1 MRTKRLE
8 TIINMLEEQGNV
20 EVAELSA
27 LLKVTEKTIRQDLIL
42 LEKTGLAV
50 RVHGGATLPSCIS
63 DIYPIPSRR
72 QKHFEEKKE
81 IATQAVS
88 LIEDGDIIILDS
100 GSTTLELAKLLDKNL
115 FVKKNDPIIT
125 YTLLYNEKITL
136 FSTGGKVR
144 REFGSTYTGPD
155 AIRMLNNYHA
165 NKCFIGT
172 STFDPQ
178 KGLMVFSSE
187 EGEVKSAIIRASS
200 QTICLADYSKFN
212 RTAFFTFAAPS
223 DIDIIVTDNRITEQD
238 LHTLQASGIQIMAP
252 NSANIKSRR

>member
-8 TIINMLEEQGNV
+8 TITSMLESQGSV

-27 LLKVTEKTIRQDLIL
+27 LLKVTEKTIRQDLSL

-50 RVHGGATLPSCIS
+50 RVHGGATLPSGIS
-63 DIYPIPSRR
+63 DIYPIPSRK
-72 QKHFEEKKE
+72 QKHLDEKKE
-81 IATQAVS
+81 IANQAIS

-100 GSTTLELAKLLDKNL
+100 GSTTLELAKLLDKQ
-115 FVKKNDPIIT
+115 VIVITNDPIIA

-144 REFGSTYTGPD
+144 REFGFTYTGPD

-172 STFDPQ
+172 SAFDPKQ
-178 KGLMVFSSE
+178 GLMVFSSE
-187 EGEVKSAIIRASS
+187 EGEVKSAIMRASS

-212 RTAFFTFAAPS
+212 KTAFFTFATPS
-223 DIDIIVTDNRITEQD
+223 EIDVIITDNRIPAQEIQN
-238 LHTLQASGIQIMAP
+238 LQTMGLRILTP
-252 NSANIKSRR
+252 DIKKD